1 MLGQFFEWLV
11 LDDGVVVVE
20 LLDEELVD
28 GVVVVGVVDV
38 EPPLAALAM
47 AAPPPATAPA
57 RDKATRAVRSRIR
70 MIGHPL
76 S

>member
-1 MLGQFFEWLV
+1 MLGQFLEWFV
-11 LDDGVVVVE
+11 LADGVVVVE

-28 GVVVVGVVDV
+28 GVVVVVGDV
-38 EPPLAALAM
+38 EPPLAALAI

-70 MIGHPL
+70 MVGHPL
-76 S
+76 SR